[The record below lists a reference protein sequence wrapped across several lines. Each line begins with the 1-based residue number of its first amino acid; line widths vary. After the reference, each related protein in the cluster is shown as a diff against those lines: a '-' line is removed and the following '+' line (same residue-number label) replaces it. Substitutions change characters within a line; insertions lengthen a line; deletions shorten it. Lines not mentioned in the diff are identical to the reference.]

1 MIDFKSEVE
10 NEIENLINDLATL
23 VSYPSVQD
31 DSTVKENQPFGQANR
46 DVLDAMIAIG
56 QRDGFVS
63 EDVDGYAGH
72 IDIGQGDATFGV
84 LGHLD
89 VVPVND
95 IGWDS
100 DPFVLKR
107 ENEILYGRGV
117 VDDKGALLAGYYA
130 CKIINKLGLAT
141 KMKMR
146 VIFGC
151 NEELGSKCVKHYFT
165 KMPFPQMGFTPDASF
180 PVVFGEKAMAAINIS
195 GSIEKKGLISMF
207 AGKRANIVPEEVIAV
222 VEGNY
227 KNYLKSFNDF
237 LEQNHLDGTVEEEG
251 NHTRLILKG
260 KSAHASLPH
269 EGKNA
274 ISYLALYLVNEI
286 DNDLIRLIAD
296 NLSDYNGTGLKI
308 NHTGI
313 MGDLTMNLGVI
324 GYKNNQVNLTL
335 DIRASH
341 EIDFP
346 AMKEQIQR
354 IIDPLKLELTI
365 TTTPGLYVDPKSELI
380 TKLHQGYQEVTQ
392 KTDQPQ
398 TMGGGTYAKS
408 MPNCVAFGVEFAGY
422 DYKIHGNNENIPVE
436 HLKLATEIYCKA
448 IYNLIKK

>member
-1 MIDFKSEVE
+1 MIDFRSEIE
-10 NEIENLINDLATL
+10 KEKENLINDLAAL

-31 DSTVKENQPFGQANR
+31 DSTAKENQPFGKANR
-46 DVLDAMIAIG
+46 DVLDAMLAIG
-56 QRDGFVS
+56 KRDGFDTA
-63 EDVDGYAGH
+63 DVDGYAGH
-72 IDIGQGDATFGV
+72 IDIGAGEKTFGV

-100 DPFVLKR
+100 DPFVMKR
-107 ENEILYGRGV
+107 DNEILYGRGV

-130 CKIINKLGLAT
+130 CKIINRMNLDT

-165 KMPFPQMGFTPDASF
+165 KMPFPEMGFTPDASF
-180 PVVFGEKAMAAINIS
+180 PVVYGEKAMATVNIT
-195 GSIEKKGLISMF
+195 GTVANQGLISMF
-207 AGKRANIVPEEVIAV
+207 AGKRANIVPEEVIAI

-227 KNYLKSFNDF
+227 KDYLKSFNDF
-237 LEQNHLDGTVEEEG
+237 LERNHLDGTCEEEG

-269 EGKNA
+269 EGRNA

-286 DNDLIRLIAD
+286 DNDLIKLIAD
-296 NLSDYNGTGLKI
+296 NMSDYNGIGLKI
-308 NHTGI
+308 NHTGL
-313 MGDLTMNLGVI
+313 MGDLTMNVGVV
-324 GYKNNQVNLTL
+324 GYKDKQLNLTL

-341 EIDFP
+341 EIDFNK
-346 AMKEQIQR
+346 MSDQIKK
-354 IIDPLKLELTI
+354 ITASHLLEAKI
-365 TTTPGLYVDPKSELI
+365 TTTPGLYVDPESELI
-380 TKLHQGYQEVTQ
+380 TKLHQAYQEVTR
-392 KTDQPQ
+392 KDDHPQ

-408 MPNCVAFGVEFAGY
+408 MPNCVAFGIEFEGY
-422 DYKIHGNNENIPVE
+422 DYKIHGNNENVPVE
-436 HLKLATEIYCKA
+436 HLMIATEIYCKA
-448 IYNLIKK
+448 IYNIIKD

>member
-1 MIDFKSEVE
+1 MIDFRS
-10 NEIENLINDLATL
+10 EIEKEKENFINDLATL

-31 DSTVKENQPFGQANR
+31 DSTAKENQPFGKANR
-46 DVLDAMIAIG
+46 DVLDAMLSIG
-56 QRDGFVS
+56 QRDGFATA
-63 EDVDGYAGH
+63 EVDGYAGH
-72 IDIGQGDATFGV
+72 IDIGEGEETFGV

-100 DPFVLKR
+100 NPFVMKR

-130 CKIINKLGLAT
+130 CKIINKLDLDT
-141 KMKMR
+141 RMKMR

-165 KMPFPQMGFTPDASF
+165 KMPFPKMGFTPDASF
-180 PVVFGEKAMAAINIS
+180 PVVYGEKAMATVNIT
-195 GSIEKKGLISMF
+195 GSIAKKGLISMF
-207 AGKRANIVPEEVIAV
+207 AGKRANIVPEEVIAI
-222 VEGNY
+222 VEGSY

-237 LEQNHLDGTVEEEG
+237 LEKNHLDGTCEEEG

-274 ISYLALYLVNEI
+274 VSYLALYLVNEI
-286 DNDLIRLIAD
+286 DNELIKLIAD
-296 NLSDYNGTGLKI
+296 NMSDYHGVGLKI
-308 NHTGI
+308 AQNGL

-324 GYKNNQVNLTL
+324 GYKNDQVSLTL

-341 EIDFP
+341 EIDF
-346 AMKEQIQR
+346 AKMSSQIQSV
-354 IIDPLKLELTI
+354 ISPYQLQSETA
-365 TTTPGLYVDPKSELI
+365 TTPGLYVDPQSELI
-380 TKLHQGYQEVTQ
+380 TKLHQAYQEVTQ
-392 KTDQPQ
+392 TNDQPQ

-408 MPNCVAFGVEFAGY
+408 MPNCVAFGVEFDGY
-422 DYKIHGNNENIPVE
+422 DYKIHGNNENIPVD
-436 HLKLATEIYCKA
+436 HLMLATEIYCKA
-448 IYNLIKK
+448 IYSLIK